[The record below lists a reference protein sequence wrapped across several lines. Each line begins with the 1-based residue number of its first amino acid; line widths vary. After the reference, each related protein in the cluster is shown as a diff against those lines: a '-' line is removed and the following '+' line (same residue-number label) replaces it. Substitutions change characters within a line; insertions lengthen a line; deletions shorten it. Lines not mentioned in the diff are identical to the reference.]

1 MCTFR
6 AEFFSSSN
14 NLDITSRTVRSGC
27 VSKVTPKMSSI
38 LSMKL
43 LFSLSRKLMQSGKVS
58 NRKVLSSFCMAMY
71 TRCTSCRETMEQRS
85 KELSLMGP
93 CWMVCKEG
101 RAEDR
106 GK

>member
-1 MCTFR
+1 
-6 AEFFSSSN
+6 
-14 NLDITSRTVRSGC
+14 
-27 VSKVTPKMSSI
+27 
-38 LSMKL
+38 
-43 LFSLSRKLMQSGKVS
+43 
-58 NRKVLSSFCMAMY
+58 MAMY

-106 GK
+106 GKEGGGRRRIEGGEREGGNGGGEGKIDSDTGH